1 MPNVFNTH
9 QPALLFIIKLLQ
21 SNSNRANCLINPLA
35 PIAMQIT
42 PCRSLWVAFNSGK
55 GER

>member
-9 QPALLFIIKLLQ
+9 ATTLAFIIKLLQ
-21 SNSNRANCLINPLA
+21 SNSNRADSLINPLT
-35 PIAMQIT
+35 PDAMQIT